1 MVQWLRIRLAMQ
13 GTWVRS
19 LVQEGS
25 TGRRVT
31 EPMCYNETPSCHNE
45 TPSCHNK
52 NLAHPNKQIN
62 KNKVTLKKKKSY
74 LIICIQY
81 LYHLTR

>member
-13 GTWVRS
+13 GTWIRS
-19 LVQEGS
+19 LVQEDS

-31 EPMCYNETPSCHNE
+31 EPMCYNE

-62 KNKVTLKKKKSY
+62 KNKVTLKKKKS
-74 LIICIQY
+74 
-81 LYHLTR
+81 

>member
-31 EPMCYNETPSCHNE
+31 EPMCYE

-52 NLAHPNKQIN
+52 NLVHPNKKIN
-62 KNKVTLKKKKSY
+62 KNKVTLKKKKAILLFVSS
-74 LIICIQY
+74 ICI
-81 LYHLTR
+81 T